1 MNARVAKYKR
11 TITNIATNKARGE
24 LVPFTTQQAM
34 EIGAVLEHDG
44 LAITAAIKL
53 CDKWNRTAEQ
63 YSKNGKFRL
72 SYSVPFVK
80 KERTDA

>member
-1 MNARVAKYKR
+1 MSHRIKEYER
-11 TITNIATNKARGE
+11 TIFHPDRVLTTE
-24 LVPFTTQQAM
+24 LCPFTEAQAA
-34 EIGAVLEHDG
+34 EINAVLESDG